1 MTHAKRQ
8 RLDVALGGFGAVGK
22 RVARCLDDGM
32 AGFRLVAVS
41 ARDKERAARETA
53 AFATPVPVLG
63 LDELAGVADVVVE
76 CAPAYLLETLA
87 VPVLE
92 AGKTL
97 IVISAG
103 ALISSDRLIDL
114 AAAHGAK
121 IIVPSGALLGLDAV
135 TAAAEGTIRSVR
147 MITRKPIEGLVGAPH
162 VTEQGIELE
171 NLEAPLKLFEGSARQ
186 AAKGFPANLNVAAAL
201 GLAGLGPDGTEVEIW
216 ADPGVTRNIH
226 RIEVSSDS
234 ADFTM
239 TIENIPSDE
248 NPRTGKITALSVI
261 AALRKLTG
269 PLRMGT

>member
-1 MTHAKRQ
+1 MALAKQQ

-22 RVARCLDDGM
+22 QVARCLDDGM
-32 AGFRLVAVS
+32 AGVRLVAVS
-41 ARDKERAARETA
+41 ARDKARAARLTA
-53 AFATPVPVLG
+53 DFATPVPVLG

-76 CAPAYLLETLA
+76 CAPAHLLDTVA
-87 VPVLE
+87 VSVLE

-103 ALISSDRLIDL
+103 ALISSNHLIDL
-114 AAAHGAK
+114 ASANGAT

-147 MITRKPIEGLVGAPH
+147 IVTRKPVGGLVGAPY
-162 VTEQGIELE
+162 VIEQGIKLE
-171 NLEAPLKLFEGSARQ
+171 DLAAPLKLFQGSARE

-201 GLAGLGPDGTEVEIW
+201 GLAGLGPDRTEVEIW

-226 RIEVSSDS
+226 LIEVSSDS

-239 TIENIPSDE
+239 TIENIPSQE

-261 AALRKLTG
+261 AALRKLAS

>member
-1 MTHAKRQ
+1 MAQAKQQ
-8 RLDVALGGFGAVGK
+8 RLAVALGGFGAVGK
-22 RVARCLDDGM
+22 KVARCLDDGM
-32 AGFRLVAVS
+32 AGLRLVAVS

-53 AFATPVPVLG
+53 AFAAPVPVLG

-76 CAPAYLLETLA
+76 CAPAHLLDTMA

-97 IVISAG
+97 VVISAA
-103 ALISSDRLIDL
+103 ALIASDRLIDL
-114 AAAHGAK
+114 AADRGAT

-147 MITRKPIEGLVGAPH
+147 LITRKPVEGLAGAPH
-162 VTEQGIELE
+162 VMDQGIELD
-171 NLEAPLKLFEGSARQ
+171 NLEAPLKLFQGSARQ
-186 AAKGFPANLNVAAAL
+186 AARGFPANLNVAAAL
-201 GLAGLGPDGTEVEIW
+201 GLAGLGPDRTEVEIW

-226 RIEVSSDS
+226 LIEVSSDS

-239 TIENIPSDE
+239 TIENIPSQE

-261 AALRKLTG
+261 AALRKLAG

>member
-1 MTHAKRQ
+1 MAQAKQ
-8 RLDVALGGFGAVGK
+8 QPLDVALGGFGAVGK
-22 RVARCLDDGM
+22 HVARRLDEGLP
-32 AGFRLVAVS
+32 GLRLVAVS
-41 ARDKERAARETA
+41 ARDKERAARQTA

-63 LDELAGVADVVVE
+63 LEELAGVADVVVE
-76 CAPAYLLETLA
+76 CAPGHLLDTLA

-103 ALISSDRLIDL
+103 ALIASDHLIGL
-114 AAAHGAK
+114 AAAHGAT

-135 TAAAEGTIRSVR
+135 TAAAEGTIHSVR
-147 MITRKPIEGLVGAPH
+147 MVTRKPVESLVGAPH
-162 VTEQGIELE
+162 VIQQGIDLE
-171 NLEAPLKLFEGSARQ
+171 NLQAPLKLFAGSARE

-201 GLAGLGPDGTEVEIW
+201 GLAGLGPDRTEVEIW
-216 ADPGVTRNIH
+216 ADPGLTRTTH
-226 RIEVSSDS
+226 RIEVKSDS

-239 TIENIPSDE
+239 TIENIPSQE

-261 AALRKLTG
+261 AALRKLAG

>member
-1 MTHAKRQ
+1 MAKAKQQ

-22 RVARCLDDGM
+22 HVARRLDDGM
-32 AGFRLVAVS
+32 PGLRLVAVS

-53 AFATPVPVLG
+53 AFATPVPVLD
-63 LDELAGVADVVVE
+63 LEDLAGVADVVVE
-76 CAPAYLLETLA
+76 CAPAHLLETLA

-97 IVISAG
+97 VVISAG
-103 ALISSDRLIDL
+103 ALISSAHLIDL
-114 AAAHGAK
+114 AAARGGR

-135 TAAAEGTIRSVR
+135 TAAAEGTIHSVR
-147 MITRKPIEGLVGAPH
+147 MVTRKPVAGLVGAPH

-171 NLEAPLKLFEGSARQ
+171 NLEAPLKLFQGSAR
-186 AAKGFPANLNVAAAL
+186 AAAEGFPANLNVAAAL
-201 GLAGLGPDGTEVEIW
+201 GLAGLGADRTEVEIW

-261 AALRKLTG
+261 AALRKLAG
-269 PLRMGT
+269 PLRVGT